1 MLIHIHQ
8 TIGYVTRSV
17 LQAQLVA
24 EVEAERFP
32 DDPQDFADRHGG
44 DYLEIAPGENDE

>member
-1 MLIHIHQ
+1 MSPDPCCKHDWSPKSKQ
-8 TIGYVTRSV
+8 K
-17 LQAQLVA
+17 
-24 EVEAERFP
+24 RFP